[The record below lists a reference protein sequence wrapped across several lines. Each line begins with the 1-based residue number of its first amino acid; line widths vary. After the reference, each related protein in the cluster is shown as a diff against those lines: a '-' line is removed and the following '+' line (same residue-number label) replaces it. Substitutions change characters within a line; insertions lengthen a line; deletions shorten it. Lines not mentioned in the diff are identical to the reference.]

1 MKKQKNSAIGPL
13 QSLHSLR
20 SLSSMN
26 TFARS
31 LTAAALLSA
40 FAVEAANLE
49 DISFVQL
56 PGDQTE
62 VTLSFDAPPAEP
74 TGYVIESPA
83 RIFLDLSDTTNLLP
97 QKKYSIASGS
107 VDSANIISSGDRTR
121 LVLNLDSAQTYS
133 TAVSGNELKILVG
146 SSGNAIAAS
155 PSVAASG
162 SSDNSVRTAPS
173 PSGDVRNIDFR
184 RGEAGEG
191 RVILDLGNPGLD
203 INVDQTS
210 RGITLRLRG
219 ASIPSELVRK
229 LDVIDF
235 ATPVRFISSARSG
248 SDTVIKVDVAGEYD
262 YLGYQADDQYIL
274 SVKELS
280 EQEVEDRQREFAYTG
295 QKMSLNFQSIPVRS
309 VLQLIADVA
318 ELNLV
323 ADDSVAG
330 EITLRLDSVP
340 WDHALDIVL
349 KAKGLDKRLAG
360 NVLMVAPAD
369 VIALREKKEL
379 ENRKSLEELAPLR
392 TEYIR
397 VRYANATELFQL
409 FAGEQGGQSA
419 SEGVGVSGGR
429 EDNDSSDENRSILS
443 SRGTAIVDER
453 TNTIILT
460 DTQEKIE
467 EFRRIV
473 EKIDVPIQQLIVEA
487 RIVVANTDFRHEL
500 GVAIDGAGSQTRGET
515 TYLGAGLS
523 GGGVALPGAGEDSDG
538 EGDVVDLSGI
548 LSFDVIKSGFRLGLE
563 LAALES
569 QGFGEIVSQPKVIT
583 GDKQEA
589 FIQTGRRVPYLTQA
603 ASGGATI
610 EFVDAVL
617 KLEVVPQITPD
628 KNIIMDLVITQD
640 SVGAL
645 GAGDTPI
652 IDTTELQTQA
662 LVSDG
667 ETIVLGGIF
676 TENMIKGVSKVPV
689 LGDIPYLGNL
699 FKRRLEDIER
709 REILIFVTPKILPM
723 ENVN

>member
-1 MKKQKNSAIGPL
+1 MKTFV
-13 QSLHSLR
+13 R
-20 SLSSMN
+20 SSV
-26 TFARS
+26 
-31 LTAAALLSA
+31 AAASLFAL
-40 FAVEAANLE
+40 AVEAANLE
-49 DISFVQL
+49 DINFVQL

-62 VTLSFDAPPAEP
+62 VLLTFDTPPAEP
-74 TGYVIESPA
+74 SGYVIENPA

-97 QKKYSIASGS
+97 QKKYTVASGS
-107 VDSANIISSGDRTR
+107 VDSANVISSGDRTR
-121 LVLNLDSAQTYS
+121 LVLNLDSAQSYTTEVQGNQLKIVVGSGANALASAATSS
-133 TAVSGNELKILVG
+133 TARPSTAAAT
-146 SSGNAIAAS
+146 SSRATN
-155 PSVAASG
+155 SG
-162 SSDNSVRTAPS
+162 SDIQ
-173 PSGDVRNIDFR
+173 NIDFR
-184 RGEAGEG
+184 RGEKGEG
-191 RVILDLGNPGLD
+191 RLILDLGNPG
-203 INVDQTS
+203 INIDVDQTS
-210 RGITLRLRG
+210 RGVTLRFRD
-219 ASIPSELVRK
+219 ASLPSELVRK

-235 ATPVRFISSARSG
+235 ATPVRYVSSARSG
-248 SDTVIKVDVAGEYD
+248 ADTIVKVDVAGEYD
-262 YLGYQADDQYIL
+262 YLGYQADNRYIL
-274 SVKELS
+274 SVKELT
-280 EQEVEDRQREFAYTG
+280 EAEVEERQREFAYTG

-323 ADDSVAG
+323 ADDSVG
-330 EITLRLDSVP
+330 GDITLRLDSVP

-360 NVLMVAPAD
+360 NVLMVAPAE

-419 SEGVGVSGGR
+419 EEGVGVSGGR
-429 EDNDSSDENRSILS
+429 EEQSGSGENRSILS
-443 SRGTAIVDER
+443 PRGTAIVDER

-473 EKIDVPIQQLIVEA
+473 DKIDVPIQQLIVEA

-500 GVAIDGAGSQTRGET
+500 GMAVDASGSESRGET

-523 GGGVALPGAGEDSDG
+523 GGGIALPGAGEDSDG

-548 LSFDVIKSGFRLGLE
+548 LSLDIIKPGFRLGLE

-569 QGFGEIVSQPKVIT
+569 EGFGEIVSQPKVIT

-662 LVSDG
+662 LVADG

-723 ENVN
+723 EQVN

>member
-1 MKKQKNSAIGPL
+1 MKSSIFSAPKKIK
-13 QSLHSLR
+13 SINSLR
-20 SLSSMN
+20 SFSSMN

-31 LTAAALLSA
+31 LAAAAIFMAS
-40 FAVEAANLE
+40 FTEAANLE

-62 VTLSFDAPPAEP
+62 VTLSFDSPPAEP
-74 TGYVIESPA
+74 TGYVIDSPA

-97 QKKYSIASGS
+97 QKKYPIASGS
-107 VDSANIISSGDRTR
+107 VNSANVVSTGDRTR

-133 TAVSGNELKILVG
+133 TSVSGNQLKILVG
-146 SSGNAIAAS
+146 SSGGALAS
-155 PSVAASG
+155 SSSRAASG
-162 SSDNSVRTAPS
+162 PSAAPVVASSSA
-173 PSGDVRNIDFR
+173 GDVRNIDFR
-184 RGEAGEG
+184 RGEGGEG
-191 RVILDLGNPGLD
+191 RVILELGNPGLD

-219 ASIPSELVRK
+219 ASLPSELVRK

-235 ATPVRFISSARSG
+235 ATPVRFISSAKSG

-280 EQEVEDRQREFAYTG
+280 EQEVEERQREFAYTG

-323 ADDSVAG
+323 ADDSVSG

-397 VRYANATELFQL
+397 VRYANAVEIFQL
-409 FAGEQGGQSA
+409 FAGEQGRGSQD
-419 SEGVGVSGGR
+419 GVGVSGGR
-429 EDNDSSDENRSILS
+429 EERNDSSSENRSILS
-443 SRGTAIVDER
+443 ARGTAIVDER

-460 DTQEKIE
+460 DTQDKIE
-467 EFRRIV
+467 EFSRIV

-500 GVAIDGAGSQTRGET
+500 GVAIDASGSEVNGDT

-523 GGGVALPGAGEDSDG
+523 GGGVALPGAGDEDT
-538 EGDVVDLSGI
+538 EGDIVDLSGI

-569 QGFGEIVSQPKVIT
+569 EGFGEIVSQPKVIT

-610 EFVDAVL
+610 EFIDAVL

-676 TENMIKGVSKVPV
+676 TENMIKGESKVPV

-723 ENVN
+723 ELNQ